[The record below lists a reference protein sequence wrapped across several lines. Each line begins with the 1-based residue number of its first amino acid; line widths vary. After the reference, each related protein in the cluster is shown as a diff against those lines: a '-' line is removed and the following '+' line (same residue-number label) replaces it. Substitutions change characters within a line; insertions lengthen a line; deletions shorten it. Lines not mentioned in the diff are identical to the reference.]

1 MEGVPQPAMCHPVR
15 YSTDLLSPLS
25 PHTNTP
31 ESLRDAGLRTASF
44 GPRGTLADDSEAKGT
59 PLTESE
65 CVCSREDKTPMYTI
79 SFLRRGLRK
88 PSKQPFTHHC
98 PVSCSSFSFW
108 RWIRLH
114 TREGN
119 TMHVRPNHSRCQN
132 LLSTYQLTPH
142 PSPHTQHR
150 TVTIRKTRLNFQT
163 YTRTHLR
170 ASRKPLPE
178 ESDFRTS
185 SETPRFLTNSLILLG
200 ALHPETYW
208 RRNSHPHHILNN
220 ALQ

>member
-1 MEGVPQPAMCHPVR
+1 MCAATGLEIFILKVVCQLTKWKVFLSLLCVIQCAIQQA
-15 YSTDLLSPLS
+15 YSPPLS

-132 LLSTYQLTPH
+132 LLSIYQLTPH

-150 TVTIRKTRLNFQT
+150 TVTVRKTRLNFPTLVHTYVPHGSHYLKSQT
-163 YTRTHLR
+163 
-170 ASRKPLPE
+170 
-178 ESDFRTS
+178 
-185 SETPRFLTNSLILLG
+185 LG
-200 ALHPETYW
+200 HPQ
-208 RRNSHPHHILNN
+208 RRL
-220 ALQ
+220 AF